1 MPRNEKPKSRARA
14 KNNDEKL
21 LDPAKLRDDIPLDP
35 TALYLKQMGFRPL
48 LTAREELRL
57 ARRIE
62 KDDEEARRI
71 MIESNLRLV
80 VKIARNYLN
89 RGLQFLDLIEEGNL
103 GLMTAVNK
111 FEPARKLRFS
121 TYATWWIR
129 QNIER
134 AIMNTARTV
143 RLPVHVIKQMNV
155 YLRAARQLMQ
165 KLDREPKAEEIAE
178 IIDKPVEDIRHH
190 LALNTKDTSLDA
202 PIDCETTLTFAD
214 TLTDDKNPDPQ
225 MLLQHHEMHVYLK
238 DWLDQLDPNLR
249 LVILHRY
256 GILGHE
262 QMTLDRLGE
271 KIGLTRERVRQMQI
285 QAVALMSKMFDRD
298 C

>member
-1 MPRNEKPKSRARA
+1 MPRNEKPKSSARA
-14 KNNDEKL
+14 KNNDETL
-21 LDPAKLRDDIPLDP
+21 LDSAKLREDIPLDP
-35 TALYLKQMGFRPL
+35 TELYLKQMGFRPL

-62 KDDEEARRI
+62 KNDEEARRI

-80 VKIARNYLN
+80 VKIARNYIN

-111 FEPARKLRFS
+111 FEAARKLRFS

-155 YLRAARQLMQ
+155 YLRAARELMQ

-178 IIDKPVEDIRHH
+178 IIDKPVEEIRHH
-190 LALNTKDTSLDA
+190 LALNTVDTSLDA
-202 PIDCETTLTFAD
+202 PIDNESTLTFAD
-214 TLTDDKNPDPQ
+214 TLRDHQNPDPQ
-225 MLLQHHEMHVYLK
+225 VLLQHDEMQAYLK
-238 DWLDQLDPNLR
+238 DWLNQLDPNLR
-249 LVILHRY
+249 LVVLHRY

-262 QMTLDRLGE
+262 KMTLDRLGE